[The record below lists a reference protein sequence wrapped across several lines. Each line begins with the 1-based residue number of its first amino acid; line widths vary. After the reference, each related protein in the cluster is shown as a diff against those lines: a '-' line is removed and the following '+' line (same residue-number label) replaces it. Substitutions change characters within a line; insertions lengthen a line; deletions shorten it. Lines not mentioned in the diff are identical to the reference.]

1 MKAKLLMLLSMSV
14 FGTVGL
20 FVRLIP
26 LSSAEIAL
34 WRAVLAAGAIAVYLG
49 VSRQPLR
56 LRGLK
61 GGAVLLL
68 SGALMGFNWVA
79 LFEAYRYTTVSV
91 ATLTYNVVPLLVMLL
106 SAVLLH
112 ERMSRFQLL
121 CVLMSMLGLAL
132 IVNTTGAGSAN
143 PVVGVLLS
151 LLAALLYASVVML
164 NRMIRDV
171 GGVQRTLLQFIA
183 AIAVLLPYVL
193 LQGGAFRQSLSGI
206 PLLSLLTLGLVHTGL
221 MYCLYFTAIQGLKGR
236 EIAIFSFIDP
246 LVAVL
251 GSAIFLH
258 EPFTPRQM
266 LGGAIILLA
275 TYLSGGVGMKEER
288 ALHATTTRNKEMT

>member
-56 LRGLK
+56 LRGLR
-61 GGAVLLL
+61 GGGLLLL

-91 ATLTYNVVPLLVMLL
+91 ATLSYNIAPLLVMVL
-106 SAVLLH
+106 SALLMH
-112 ERMSRFQLL
+112 EKMSRFQLL
-121 CVLMSMLGLAL
+121 CLLMSMLGLAL
-132 IVNTTGAGSAN
+132 IVNTSGAGSAN
-143 PVVGVLLS
+143 PVLGVLLG
-151 LLAALLYASVVML
+151 LLAAMLYASVVML
-164 NRMIRDV
+164 NRLIKDV
-171 GGVQRTLLQFIA
+171 GGVHRTLLQFIA
-183 AIAVLLPYVL
+183 AIAVLVPYVL
-193 LQGGAFRQSLSGI
+193 LGGGAFAQPLAGRSL
-206 PLLSLLTLGLVHTGL
+206 LALLTLGLVHTGL

-236 EIAIFSFIDP
+236 EIAILSFLDP

-251 GSAIFLH
+251 GSALFLH

-266 LGGAIILLA
+266 LGGAVILLA
-275 TYLSGGVGMKEER
+275 TYLSGRAGRREER
-288 ALHATTTRNKEMT
+288 AVPPVTTG